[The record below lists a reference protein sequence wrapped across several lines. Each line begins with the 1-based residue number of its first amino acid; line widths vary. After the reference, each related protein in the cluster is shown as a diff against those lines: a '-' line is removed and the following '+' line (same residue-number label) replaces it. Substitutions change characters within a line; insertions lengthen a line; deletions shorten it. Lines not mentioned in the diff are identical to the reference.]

1 MFFPSRSVP
10 AARSGRMC
18 LFALQCNSF
27 AIGQRAA
34 CAAGTGALL
43 LTLFGSGIAHAVQG
57 VKVPIEGS
65 EFYYL
70 RYSEDLT
77 SVNDR
82 CPVRKSR
89 LGERMPP
96 VLVNGKAIGFC

>member
-1 MFFPSRSVP
+1 MS
-10 AARSGRMC
+10 C
-18 LFALQCNSF
+18 
-27 AIGQRAA
+27 
-34 CAAGTGALL
+34 LL
-43 LTLFGSGIAHAVQG
+43 LLSSIASDAYGVQG

-65 EFYYL
+65 EFYHL
-70 RYSEDLT
+70 RYADDLI

-89 LGERMPP
+89 MGERMPP

>member
-1 MFFPSRSVP
+1 MPSFQKDAPSMFHSPQCES
-10 AARSGRMC
+10 AARSAARALAS
-18 LFALQCNSF
+18 LF
-27 AIGQRAA
+27 
-34 CAAGTGALL
+34 LL
-43 LTLFGSGIAHAVQG
+43 SSIASEAHAVQG

-70 RYSEDLT
+70 RYADDLI

-82 CPVRKSR
+82 CPVRKTR
-89 LGERMPP
+89 MGERMPP

>member
-1 MFFPSRSVP
+1 MLLGYRSVG
-10 AARSGRMC
+10 AARS
-18 LFALQCNSF
+18 A
-27 AIGQRAA
+27 AIASV
-34 CAAGTGALL
+34 CA
-43 LTLFGSGIAHAVQG
+43 LTLSFFGFEPTRAVQG

-70 RYSEDLT
+70 RYSDELT